1 MAGPLDDLDFS
12 INAHVRDA
20 MDDIKRLNEG
30 LNQILKSV
38 DNIDAQ
44 FRAFG
49 QSMGLPAEQVELLM
63 LKFQPLINSLS
74 RAKKQ
79 AGSLEEAFTRRL
91 MQKAL
96 EEHQKKI
103 IKLADGTEQARF
115 AMIRLSQ
122 ASQQIRAPEAPAS
135 TGGGAG
141 GQSGGV
147 NFVRVTAAAGQLAIL
162 SRVAST
168 MRGVRDSME
177 TVGRSSEITAG
188 YMARFR
194 MGLGAVEVNPALNV
208 VKNGFNAV
216 GNAANKGIDLVRG
229 IADAFL
235 SDIPGSASAA
245 VGAIGGVNSALDS
258 VSATASKHVA
268 KLQQMQGS
276 LDLLSKVFPFA
287 ADSIARFRGPLD
299 TIAAKAEN
307 VADKI
312 DEMNA
317 EIGTAAAEMRGKT
330 YVMTGAWTELSGS
343 ADLFARSQY
352 YALLPQRMLMREF
365 EGGQRIIRAASHAY
379 NFLTHPIHAVAL
391 AVGQSRAVWQDLNA
405 RLPKVN
411 TVSGALSG
419 SLRNLASQVIASTGI
434 TTRLSAAKQAF
445 GVRLSALRSS
455 LSATAS
461 SGYAK
466 LSQAMAP
473 ITSRL
478 STAGASVSRYVGSLQ
493 LGTRAH
499 RLFAQSAFIVGT
511 STRTVV
517 SVLSPVARLSMAAGR
532 GVWSMISPA
541 RSAATALAKLTGVQN
556 TFIGRAMG
564 MKKAGKDAADGMKDF
579 EKEGNKAEKR
589 AGFFSG
595 KLGLL
600 KTGLAAAGMG
610 AIALGTSTALATEK
624 NNAVFGTML
633 KDMGQG
639 AAVVKSLQGTQAA
652 KLFDNQELLQSG
664 VLLFKSGVSATELA
678 SKTNQLATIAAATS
692 TELGDLARIYQ
703 QGANTGSF
711 GQDKINQLAERGIDI
726 YHALEA
732 ATGANGAE
740 LKKMI
745 SDGKIGLTEM
755 DAALAHLTEG
765 NGIYAG
771 SLDVM
776 ANTTAGKM
784 ATIKNNVSQALGEV
798 MGVAI
803 EVLQPFGAA
812 IVTLSG
818 SLSAAFASFREP
830 IIYAATAVAWFFGN
844 LITIGQFAWAS
855 TKLFA
860 VTAFNDIAYW
870 FTDKL
875 PAYLTWFSKNWKQV
889 FWDAGNL
896 IVTVFAN
903 IGKNIGS
910 AMKAIWNY
918 IKSGGTTE
926 LSFAFVPLL
935 DGFKATVSE
944 LPDIPDRAMTE
955 LEKSLTAQTEGLG
968 GQLADNFDAM
978 LADAQTKVDKAA
990 PEIKD
995 TGAGKLD
1002 GGGDGADSANK
1013 AANKA
1018 AENKAIGVRS
1028 AEGQSLAAQLQRGLM
1043 SKEDKALKVAEDQ
1056 KVILE
1061 RMERNQ
1067 RKQGAQQGK
1076 PF

>member
-44 FRAFG
+44 FRSFG
-49 QSMGLPAEQVELLM
+49 QSMGLPAAQVELLM

-79 AGSLEEAFTRRL
+79 AGSLEETFTRRL

-122 ASQQIRAPEAPAS
+122 ASQQIRAPEAPRAA
-135 TGGGAG
+135 GGGG
-141 GQSGGV
+141 GQSSGV

-162 SRVAST
+162 ARVSST
-168 MRGVRDSME
+168 MRGVRESMD
-177 TVGRSSEITAG
+177 TVGRSSQITAG
-188 YMARFR
+188 YMSRFR

-208 VKNGFNAV
+208 VKNGFDTV
-216 GNAANKGIDLVRG
+216 GNAASKGIDLVRG

-235 SDIPGSASAA
+235 SDLPGSASAA
-245 VGAIGGVNSALDS
+245 VGAMGSVNSALDS

-268 KLQQMQGS
+268 KLQQMRGS
-276 LDLLSKVFPFA
+276 LDLLSNVFPFA

-299 TIAAKAEN
+299 VITTKAEG

-317 EIGTAAAEMRGKT
+317 SVGTAAAEMRGKT

-365 EGGQRIIRAASHAY
+365 EGGQRIIKAASYAF
-379 NFLTHPIHAVAL
+379 NFLTHPIHAVSL

-517 SVLSPVARLSMAAGR
+517 AVLSPVARLAMAAGR

-541 RSAATALAKLTGVQN
+541 RSAAQSLAKLTGVQN
-556 TFIGRAMG
+556 TFIGRALG
-564 MKKAGKDAADGMKDF
+564 MKKAGDDAAATMAKMDASSGRLGRGMSF
-579 EKEGNKAEKR
+579 IGSKA
-589 AGFFSG
+589 
-595 KLGLL
+595 GLA
-600 KTGLAAAGMG
+600 TTAAAGLAAGM
-610 AIALGTSTALATEK
+610 IALGTSTAIATEK
-624 NNAVFGTML
+624 SNAVFGVMM

-664 VLLFKSGVSATELA
+664 VLLFKSGVSATALA
-678 SKTNQLATIAAATS
+678 GKTNQLATIAAATS

-755 DAALAHLTEG
+755 DAALAHLTTG

-784 ATIKNNVSQALGEV
+784 ATIKNNVSQALGQV

-803 EVLQPFGAA
+803 EVLQPFGSA
-812 IVTLSG
+812 IVTLSE

-830 IIYAATAVAWFFGN
+830 IIYAATSVAWFFGN

-875 PAYLTWFSKNWKQV
+875 PAYLTWFSQNWKQV

-910 AMKAIWNY
+910 AMKSIWNY
-918 IKSGGTTE
+918 IKSGGTAE

-944 LPDIPDRAMTE
+944 LPEIPDRAMTE

-968 GQLADNFDAM
+968 GQLADNFDSM
-978 LADAQTKVDKAA
+978 LADAQTKVDKGT

-995 TGAGKLD
+995 TAGKLD
-1002 GGGDGADSANK
+1002 PAAGDGADSANK

-1018 AENKAIGVRS
+1018 AENKAIGVQS
-1028 AEGQSLAAQLQRGLM
+1028 AEGQSLAAQIQRGMLT
-1043 SKEDKALKVAEDQ
+1043 KEDKALKVQEDQ
-1056 KVILE
+1056 KTILE